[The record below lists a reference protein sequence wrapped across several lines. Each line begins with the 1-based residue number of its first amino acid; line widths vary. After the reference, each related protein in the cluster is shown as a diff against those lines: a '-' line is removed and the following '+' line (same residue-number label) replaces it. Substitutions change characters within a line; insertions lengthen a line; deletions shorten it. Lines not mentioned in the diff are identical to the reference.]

1 MKGLSSL
8 ERVVLECITKQGLTY
23 DEVQEQSGLH
33 PNVCFNILQA
43 LIIRGILITEGPRY
57 LIGQNISPVVMDE
70 INGVEARQ
78 AESLEFMEA
87 IVEQK
92 LNRVFRFQ
100 KVALDS
106 RDEKI
111 FLAMLSNLD
120 SFLQDAHKKAQNET
134 PQKER
139 KVVFWGMGE
148 VQMLMQQVVL
158 GRSL

>member
-8 ERVVLECITKQGLTY
+8 ERVVLECINKQGLTY
-23 DEVQEQSGLH
+23 DEVHEQSGLH
-33 PNVCFNILQA
+33 ENVCFNILQA

-57 LIGQNISPVVMDE
+57 FISQNISPVVMDE
-70 INGVEARQ
+70 INGIDARH

-87 IVEQK
+87 VVEQK

-120 SFLQDAHKKAQNET
+120 SFLQDAHKKAQGEV

-148 VQMLMQQVVL
+148 IQTLMQQVLL
-158 GRSL
+158 GK